1 MKLNYREKIILGCFL
16 AVAIL
21 LGAFLGLV
29 KPKTKALKDNQARLE
44 ELNTQKEEITNKI
57 NQIEP
62 LQKKIH
68 DIYDETVKL
77 ADIFVP
83 SADVDTPV
91 ELDEM
96 LQKYADENN
105 VLLETVQVGLPAV
118 SDLRY
123 YYFQS
128 PDSDS
133 SYRES
138 VDIGGQLEE
147 KYLAEHEEELAL
159 KDREVEQLFQT
170 KYGVKIIGT
179 KENIFNYLEAIKDYD
194 KAMLINSV
202 QIYDYSFGQ
211 DAIDAAKDAGSQIA
225 EAVAPAEETPAE
237 EVAEET
243 TEPAENAEAAET
255 AETAETAEN
264 AEETPQAAAPTTVVV
279 DGKEITNESECQI
292 VLTVYSVYDIP
303 EPNTTDIPAATE

>member
-29 KPKTKALKDNQARLE
+29 KPKTKTLKNNQARLE
-44 ELNTQKEEITNKI
+44 ELNDEKDEITNKI

-83 SADVDTPV
+83 SEDVDTPV

-105 VLLETVQVGLPAV
+105 VLLETVQVGTPSV
-118 SDLRY
+118 SNLN
-123 YYFQS
+123 YYFFKTENV
-128 PDSDS
+128 DST
-133 SYRES
+133 YRDS
-138 VDIGGQLEE
+138 VDLGGQLEQ
-147 KYLAEHEEELAL
+147 KYLSDHEEELAL
-159 KDREVEQLFQT
+159 KEREVEQLFQT
-170 KYGVKIIGT
+170 KYGVKIVGT

-194 KAMLINSV
+194 KAMIINSV

-211 DAIDAAKDAGSQIA
+211 DAIDAARNAGSQIA
-225 EAVAPAEETPAE
+225 EAVAPQEEAPAE
-237 EVAEET
+237 TEEAAAEET
-243 TEPAENAEAAET
+243 TEAAET
-255 AETAETAEN
+255 AETTETAEPAEN
-264 AEETPQAAAPTTVVV
+264 AEETPQASAPTTVVV
-279 DGKEITNESECQI
+279 DGQEITNESECQI
-292 VLTVYSVYDIP
+292 VISVYSVYDVP
-303 EPNTTDIPAATE
+303 EPNTSDIPAAE